1 MRIELDA
8 QTKIITVHGVKIS
21 LELLKTLAN
30 PDPSTLYRLT
40 RKGDVVTVQTFDPRR
55 EPQFSRFS

>member
-8 QTKIITVHGVKIS
+8 QTEILTLDGVKIS
-21 LELLKTLAN
+21 LELLKNLAN
-30 PDPSTLYRLT
+30 PDPSKLYRMT